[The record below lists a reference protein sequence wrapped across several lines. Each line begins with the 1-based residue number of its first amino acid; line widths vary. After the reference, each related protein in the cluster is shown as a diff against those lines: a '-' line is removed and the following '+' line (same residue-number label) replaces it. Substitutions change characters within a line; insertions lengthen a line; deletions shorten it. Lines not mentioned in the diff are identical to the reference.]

1 MLENHFYCCCSFG
14 NTLCE
19 CLQVL
24 KSHMIPAT
32 ATDEQ
37 VTDLLRAMPEHPGM
51 YERIV
56 DALFA
61 ESSSSGID
69 EPPGGVRGSSDGD
82 VKPIAQLSVNSDIT
96 AAGVP
101 VASNS
106 AVQLSIMRCVERVCS
121 AHSCLQMQSRV
132 VRCYCCCCLLID
144 CSFVTAAGVACS
156 Q

>member
-1 MLENHFYCCCSFG
+1 M
-14 NTLCE
+14 CE
-19 CLQVL
+19 CIQVL
-24 KSHMIPAT
+24 KSHLIPAT

-51 YERIV
+51 FYRLV

-61 ESSSSGID
+61 ESSSSPVDDSSGT
-69 EPPGGVRGSSDGD
+69 VRGPSERDG
-82 VKPIAQLSVNSDIT
+82 KPIAQLSVNDGIT

-101 VASNS
+101 VTGNS

-132 VRCYCCCCLLID
+132 VRDL
-144 CSFVTAAGVACS
+144 V
-156 Q
+156 